1 MESLDRSK
9 AVIELGKRIVAGLK
23 LGDDVTAQWMAHLVA
38 EKISAAE
45 HASETAQVGAV
56 AECVDV
62 ILKLW
67 AHRYT
72 LPPYMRP
79 LRELDPLL
87 RTLNTLGV
95 TEEDE
100 LRFFARP
107 PNSEELDGATEDEKK
122 LFEFA
127 IGIDQVARELIRHTL
142 SVAAERS
149 VDVVKPWLEETFKG
163 SLDATVE
170 LRISRFVAESLLKG
184 QEKTK
189 QQAMLDR
196 IDRLESFA
204 SAALLLAGEMRQAL
218 PQETEESGAAEQTSE
233 ITDLYAA
240 SGAALRPR

>member
-23 LGDDVTAQWMAHLVA
+23 LGDDLTAQWMAHLVA

-45 HASETAQVGAV
+45 DAPETVRDAAVG
-56 AECVDV
+56 ESVDV

-87 RTLNTLGV
+87 RTLNSLGV
-95 TEEDE
+95 NEADE
-100 LRFFARP
+100 MRFFSRP
-107 PNSEELDGATEDEKK
+107 PSSEELEGATEDEKK

-127 IGIDQVARELIRHTL
+127 IGIDHAARELIRHAL

-149 VDVVKPWLEETFKG
+149 IEVVKPWLEEAIKG
-163 SLDATVE
+163 SLEATVE
-170 LRISRFVAESLLKG
+170 LRISRFVAEGLLES
-184 QEKTK
+184 QEKAK

-196 IDRLESFA
+196 IDRLENFA
-204 SAALLLAGEMRQAL
+204 KAALFLAGDMRKTL
-218 PQETEESGAAEQTSE
+218 P
-233 ITDLYAA
+233 
-240 SGAALRPR
+240 

>member
-23 LGDDVTAQWMAHLVA
+23 LGDDVTAQWIAHMVA

-45 HASETAQVGAV
+45 HASEDMRDAAI

-62 ILKLW
+62 VLKLW

-87 RTLNTLGV
+87 RTLNSLGV
-95 TEEDE
+95 NRDDE
-100 LRFFARP
+100 LRFFSRP
-107 PNSEELDGATEDEKK
+107 PSSEELEGATEDEKK

-127 IGIDQVARELIRHTL
+127 IGVDHAARELIRHAL
-142 SVAAERS
+142 SIAAKRS
-149 VDVVKPWLEETFKG
+149 VDVVKPWLEEAVKG
-163 SLDATVE
+163 SLEATVE
-170 LRISRFVAESLLKG
+170 LRISRFVAEDVLNG
-184 QEKTK
+184 QEKAK

-196 IDRLESFA
+196 INRLENFA
-204 SAALLLAGEMRQAL
+204 NATLLLAGEMRRTL
-218 PQETEESGAAEQTSE
+218 PQATEESS
-233 ITDLYAA
+233 D
-240 SGAALRPR
+240 

>member
-1 MESLDRSK
+1 MMESLDRSK
-9 AVIELGKRIVAGLK
+9 AVIELGKRIVAGLM

-45 HASETAQVGAV
+45 DASETVRDVAV

-67 AHRYT
+67 SHRYT

-87 RTLNTLGV
+87 RTLNSLGV
-95 TEEDE
+95 NEADG

-107 PNSEELDGATEDEKK
+107 PSSEELEGATEDEKK

-127 IGIDQVARELIRHTL
+127 IGIDRVARELIRYAI

-149 VDVVKPWLEETFKG
+149 LNVVKLWLEDAFKG
-163 SLDATVE
+163 SLEAAVE
-170 LRISRFVAESLLKG
+170 LRISRFVAEGLLKN
-184 QEKTK
+184 QEKAN

-204 SAALLLAGEMRQAL
+204 KAALFLAGDMRKTLSQD
-218 PQETEESGAAEQTSE
+218 TEKSG
-233 ITDLYAA
+233 D
-240 SGAALRPR
+240 

>member
-38 EKISAAE
+38 EKISIAE
-45 HASETAQVGAV
+45 EASETLRDVAV

-87 RTLNTLGV
+87 RTLNSLGV
-95 TEEDE
+95 DDAIE
-100 LRFFARP
+100 LRFFSRP
-107 PNSEELDGATEDEKK
+107 LSIEELEGATEDERE

-127 IGIDQVARELIRHTL
+127 IGIDHVARELIRYAL
-142 SVAAERS
+142 SVASERS
-149 VDVVKPWLEETFKG
+149 VDLVKPWLKDAFKG
-163 SLDATVE
+163 NLEAAVE
-170 LRISRFVAESLLKG
+170 LQIARFTEECLLKS
-184 QEKTK
+184 QEAAK
-189 QQAMLDR
+189 QQAVLDR

-204 SAALLLAGEMRQAL
+204 NAALSLADEMRKVL
-218 PQETEESGAAEQTSE
+218 PKDIEESGVT
-233 ITDLYAA
+233 L
-240 SGAALRPR
+240 

>member
-9 AVIELGKRIVAGLK
+9 AVIELGKRIVVGLM

-45 HASETAQVGAV
+45 DASETTRDSAV

-67 AHRYT
+67 SNRYT

-87 RTLNTLGV
+87 CTLNSLGV
-95 TEEDE
+95 NEADE

-107 PNSEELDGATEDEKK
+107 PSSEELEGATEDEKK

-127 IGIDQVARELIRHTL
+127 IGIDCVARELIRYAL

-149 VDVVKPWLEETFKG
+149 VNVVKPWLDEVVKG
-163 SLDATVE
+163 GLEATVE
-170 LRISRFVAESLLKG
+170 LRVSRFVVEGLLKS
-184 QEKTK
+184 QKEPNKP
-189 QQAMLDR
+189 AMLDR
-196 IDRLESFA
+196 VDRLESFA
-204 SAALLLAGEMRQAL
+204 KVALSLASEMREML
-218 PQETEESGAAEQTSE
+218 PQDTEESG
-233 ITDLYAA
+233 D
-240 SGAALRPR
+240 

>member
-45 HASETAQVGAV
+45 DAPEAVRDAAV

-72 LPPYMRP
+72 LPSYMRP

-87 RTLNTLGV
+87 RTLNSLGV
-95 TEEDE
+95 NDADE

-107 PNSEELDGATEDEKK
+107 PSSEELEGATEDERK

-127 IGIDQVARELIRHTL
+127 IGIDHAARELIRHAL

-149 VDVVKPWLEETFKG
+149 IDVVKPWLEEAVKG
-163 SLDATVE
+163 SLEATVE
-170 LRISRFVAESLLKG
+170 LQISRFVAEGLLES
-184 QEKTK
+184 QERAK

-196 IDRLESFA
+196 IDRLENFA
-204 SAALLLAGEMRQAL
+204 NAALFLAGDMRKAL
-218 PQETEESGAAEQTSE
+218 PQDIEES
-233 ITDLYAA
+233 DD
-240 SGAALRPR
+240 

>member
-9 AVIELGKRIVAGLK
+9 AVIELGKRIVVGLT

-45 HASETAQVGAV
+45 DAPETVRDAAV

-72 LPPYMRP
+72 LPSYMRP

-87 RTLNTLGV
+87 RTLNSLGV
-95 TEEDE
+95 NEADE
-100 LRFFARP
+100 LRFFTRP
-107 PNSEELDGATEDEKK
+107 PSNEELEGATEDEKK

-127 IGIDQVARELIRHTL
+127 IGIDHAARELIRHAL

-149 VDVVKPWLEETFKG
+149 IDVVKPWLEEAVKG

-170 LRISRFVAESLLKG
+170 LRISGFVAEGLLER
-184 QEKTK
+184 QEKVK

-196 IDRLESFA
+196 IDRLENFA
-204 SAALLLAGEMRQAL
+204 KAALFLAGDMRKTL
-218 PQETEESGAAEQTSE
+218 PQD
-233 ITDLYAA
+233 IV
-240 SGAALRPR
+240 

>member
-1 MESLDRSK
+1 MESFDRSK
-9 AVIELGKRIVAGLK
+9 AVIELGKRIVVGLK

-45 HASETAQVGAV
+45 DAPETVRDTAV

-87 RTLNTLGV
+87 RTLNSLGV
-95 TEEDE
+95 NEADE

-107 PNSEELDGATEDEKK
+107 PSREELEGATEDEKK

-127 IGIDQVARELIRHTL
+127 IGIDHAARELIRHAL

-149 VDVVKPWLEETFKG
+149 IDVVKPWLEEAVKG

-170 LRISRFVAESLLKG
+170 LRISGFVAEGLLES
-184 QEKTK
+184 QEKAK

-196 IDRLESFA
+196 IDRLENFA
-204 SAALLLAGEMRQAL
+204 KAALFLAGDMRKTL
-218 PQETEESGAAEQTSE
+218 PQDIEES
-233 ITDLYAA
+233 DD
-240 SGAALRPR
+240 

>member
-9 AVIELGKRIVAGLK
+9 AVIELGKRIVAGLE
-23 LGDDVTAQWMAHLVA
+23 LGKDVTAQWMAHLIA

-45 HASETAQVGAV
+45 HGAETARDAAA

-79 LRELDPLL
+79 LRELDPML
-87 RTLNTLGV
+87 RTLNSLGV
-95 TEEDE
+95 NEADE
-100 LRFFARP
+100 LRFFSRP
-107 PNSEELDGATEDEKK
+107 PSSEELEGATEDEKK

-127 IGIDQVARELIRHTL
+127 IGIDRVARELIRHAV

-149 VDVVKPWLEETFKG
+149 VEVVKPWLEDAFKG
-163 SLDATVE
+163 SLEATVE
-170 LRISRFVAESLLKG
+170 LQISRFVAEGMLKG
-184 QEKTK
+184 QEKAK
-189 QQAMLDR
+189 QQAVLDR

-204 SAALLLAGEMRQAL
+204 NAALFLAGEMRRAL
-218 PQETEESGAAEQTSE
+218 PQETEELG
-233 ITDLYAA
+233 D
-240 SGAALRPR
+240 

>member
-45 HASETAQVGAV
+45 DAPETVRDAAV
-56 AECVDV
+56 AECVNV

-87 RTLNTLGV
+87 RTLNSLGV
-95 TEEDE
+95 NEADE
-100 LRFFARP
+100 LRFFTRP
-107 PNSEELDGATEDEKK
+107 PSSEELEGATEDEKK

-127 IGIDQVARELIRHTL
+127 IGIDHAARELICHAL

-149 VDVVKPWLEETFKG
+149 IDVVKPWLDEAVKG
-163 SLDATVE
+163 RLEATVE
-170 LRISRFVAESLLKG
+170 LRISRFVAEGLLET
-184 QEKTK
+184 QEKAK

-196 IDRLESFA
+196 IDRLENFA
-204 SAALLLAGEMRQAL
+204 KVALFLAGDMRKTL
-218 PQETEESGAAEQTSE
+218 PQDIEES
-233 ITDLYAA
+233 DD
-240 SGAALRPR
+240 

>member
-9 AVIELGKRIVAGLK
+9 AVIDLGKRIVAGLK

-45 HASETAQVGAV
+45 HASEAAREVAV
-56 AECVDV
+56 TECVDV

-87 RTLNTLGV
+87 RTLNSLGV
-95 TEEDE
+95 NHADE
-100 LRFFARP
+100 LRFFARSP
-107 PNSEELDGATEDEKK
+107 SSEELEGATEVEKK

-127 IGIDQVARELIRHTL
+127 VNIDHAARELIRYVL
-142 SVAAERS
+142 SIAAERS
-149 VDVVKPWLEETFKG
+149 VDVVKPWLEESFKG
-163 SLDATVE
+163 SLEATVE
-170 LRISRFVAESLLKG
+170 LRISRFVAEGLLKS
-184 QEKTK
+184 QEKAK

-204 SAALLLAGEMRQAL
+204 NAALFLASDMRKTL
-218 PQETEESGAAEQTSE
+218 PQDTEEAG
-233 ITDLYAA
+233 D
-240 SGAALRPR
+240 